1 LHISFVAYYTHV
13 AEELPVSD
21 TEQVARRYFT
31 AWTAGDTPTVTAL
44 LAPDFQFVAGDL
56 RIDGRDAFLDSGA
69 FPEDATTSMVA
80 EAYQGDIGFQMYDAT
95 RGERTVRI
103 VEQLTVR
110 DEMIVSSVF
119 VTDTSAFTE
128 FLAP

>member
-1 LHISFVAYYTHV
+1 MSN
-13 AEELPVSD
+13 
-21 TEQVARRYFT
+21 TEQIARRYFD

-44 LAPDFQFVAGDL
+44 LAPDFQFVAGDFS
-56 RIDGRDAFLDSGA
+56 IDGRDAFLDSGA
-69 FPEDATTSMVA
+69 FPKDATTNMVA

-95 RGERTVRI
+95 RGDHTVRI

-110 DEMIVSSVF
+110 DETIASSVF

-128 FLAP
+128 FLGR